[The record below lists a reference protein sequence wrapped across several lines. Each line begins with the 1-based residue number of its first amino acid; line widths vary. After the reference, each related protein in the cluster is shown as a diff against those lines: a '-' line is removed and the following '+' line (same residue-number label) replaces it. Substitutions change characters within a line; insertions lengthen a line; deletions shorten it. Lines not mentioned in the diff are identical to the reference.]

1 MGRKVLHSEQT
12 RKSEIE
18 SIGFLRKKT
27 TTKLEPFIGADST
40 AGMEYELQVAVEG
53 LCKDVDLPQTIL
65 GSNYYGNI
73 VKRANRG
80 DLAPG
85 SVDALNTF
93 LYKNESNI
101 WENSWVRIRPYLLS
115 SWTREMLADDLLADK
130 KNRDGGRRKDA
141 GRYSC
146 MHQESEMLRLPIS
159 YLLKLSLA
167 QAVSSAISL
176 PQEIGSLGKKLLG
189 HLVSD
194 NTSPEILSFT
204 IPRADTRSIGD
215 LAGAETA
222 RTLLLCQLLIQ
233 YANTAFRLEES
244 GQKSLLYFAPHAPA
258 RQKHLNDLVPDGFY
272 RHLFM
277 SPCLS
282 GWDRGE
288 EKYQYMA
295 LCHKTLSR
303 SRLNTISKLK
313 DAGIIVNNLVV
324 LPNTSSTCLANNGIH
339 VSLGSAVLGELAETP
354 EAGFTPAVEK
364 YFGDLVIKIVEHFLP
379 LTVGTCSAAPY
390 RIDFQDFHPEN
401 VLGFLPH
408 ELDYTHLRMVWR
420 RWKKKADLRFFGRSF
435 TPFGPRWF
443 DTLFAKTFG
452 LRGDI
457 VPDFRLLD
465 YFVTLLSTESSPA
478 LNGALE
484 SHDQLK
490 EELMDM
496 GVFDTRMSI
505 YLLYRQRLLATSGYC
520 GFEGRSYSLF
530 PSHLE
535 DMAEAVDI
543 QNLIT
548 ALAYKYVLQEKV
560 CHSDIPDVPSLES
573 ERRQIFFG
581 TAIGIPTFYVRSD
594 TGNRFLRR
602 ILDHVHTSRKSN
614 RYRGYLRV
622 KNTDYRLALL
632 RVIKED
638 GAELLEKLQVGDR
651 LRSLEEKILDFDRTA
666 GGRLTAGVC
675 RHLPSRQTPLSVSS
689 DVFNCSAEK
698 YYRTE
703 LKKFHIREGLEVL
716 VQDCLRLDKNREPR
730 LQHIGA
736 DVFGGAGA
744 AEYVAR
750 NIETILS
757 EKADEI
763 TLQKFIHICLAV
775 IHDSSQRK

>member
-1 MGRKVLHSEQT
+1 MGRNVL
-12 RKSEIE
+12 KSETPQKSDIAF
-18 SIGFLRKKT
+18 INFLRNERAKGI
-27 TTKLEPFIGADST
+27 EPFVGEDST
-40 AGMEYELQVAVEG
+40 VGMEYELQVAVQG
-53 LCKDVDLPQTIL
+53 VCGDVDLPLAIL
-65 GSNYYGNI
+65 DSNYYGNI
-73 VKRANRG
+73 VKRVNRG
-80 DLAPG
+80 DITPD
-85 SVDALNTF
+85 SIDDLNAF
-93 LYKNESNI
+93 LHKNETNI
-101 WENSWVRIRPYLLS
+101 WENSWVRIRPQYLS
-115 SWTREMLADDLLADK
+115 SWAGELLAIDLLADK
-130 KNRDGGRRKDA
+130 QNREGDNRKDA
-141 GRYSC
+141 ERYSC
-146 MHQESEMLRLPIS
+146 MHKGSEMVRLPVS

-167 QAVSSAISL
+167 QAISSCREL
-176 PQEIGSLGKKLLG
+176 PAEIESVGKKLLK

-204 IPRADTRSIGD
+204 IPRAGMCGIGE
-215 LAGAETA
+215 LAGTETA
-222 RTLLLCQLLIQ
+222 RTLLVCQLLIQ
-233 YANTAFRLEES
+233 YANTSFRLEES
-244 GQKSLLYFAPHAPA
+244 GQKCLLYFAPHAPA
-258 RQKHLNDLVPDGFY
+258 RQKQLNELVPDGFY

-288 EKYQYMA
+288 EKHQYMG

-339 VSLGSAVLGELAETP
+339 VSLGSAVLGELALSP
-354 EAGFTPAVEK
+354 QSGFSPGVEK
-364 YFGDLVIKIVEHFLP
+364 YIGDLVIKIVEHFLP
-379 LTVGTCSAAPY
+379 LTVGTYSAAPY
-390 RIDFQDFHPEN
+390 RIDFQDFHPEK

-443 DTLFAKTFG
+443 DTIFAKTLG
-452 LRGDI
+452 LRGDV

-478 LNGALE
+478 LNGAE
-484 SHDQLK
+484 GNHERLK

-505 YLLYRQRLLATSGYC
+505 YLLYRQRFLAGSGYC

-560 CHSDIPDVPSLES
+560 CHRDIPDISSLES

-581 TAIGIPTFYVRSD
+581 TAIGIPTFFVRSES
-594 TGNRFLRR
+594 GNRFLRK
-602 ILDHVHTSRKSN
+602 ILNYVGSSRKSN

-622 KNTDYRLALL
+622 NNKDYRLALL
-632 RVIKED
+632 RVIEED
-638 GAELLEKLQVGDR
+638 GAELIEKLRVGDR
-651 LRSLEEKILDFDRTA
+651 LRSLREKIHTFDKTA
-666 GGRLTAGVC
+666 GSKLLNGVC
-675 RHLPSRQTPLSVSS
+675 RHLPSPKPPLSVSS
-689 DVFNCSAEK
+689 HVFNSSAEK

-703 LKKFHIREGLEVL
+703 LKKMHIREGLDVL
-716 VQDCLRLDKNREPR
+716 LKDCRRMEQGMNTSLH
-730 LQHIGA
+730 HIGR
-736 DVFGGAGA
+736 DLVGDGGAAGF
-744 AEYVAR
+744 VAR
-750 NIETILS
+750 HVEDIVA
-757 EKADEI
+757 EKVDAV
-763 TLQKFIHICLAV
+763 TLQKLLHISLAV
-775 IHDSSQRK
+775 IHDSTQTK